1 MQKSKNNKS
10 KVIDMKD
17 KIGQLRHNLNLSL
30 VAFSKPLGC
39 SPTQIKRMEIGT
51 VMPSEDILV
60 KICNRF
66 KVDRRYFTGKM
77 KLENA
82 AQIKSKEELCKEIG
96 KR

>member
-1 MQKSKNNKS
+1 
-10 KVIDMKD
+10 
-17 KIGQLRHNLNLSL
+17 
-30 VAFSKPLGC
+30 
-39 SPTQIKRMEIGT
+39 MEIGT

-82 AQIKSKEELCKEIG
+82 VQIKSKEELCKEIG